1 LAITTDTQ
9 TLMAAS
15 TTDIKKGVTINYNND
30 LYTIV
35 DFQHVKPGKGGAFV
49 RTKMKS
55 ATSGKVIDATF
66 NSGATIT
73 IERIERRKFQYLYKD
88 ESGYNF
94 MNQETFD
101 QISIDEKLIDNA
113 DLLKEGQE
121 VEIAFHAETDKP
133 LSVDLPPFV
142 ILQITYS
149 EPGFKGD
156 TANNPLKAATL
167 ETGATVMVPLFVE
180 SDTKIKV
187 DTRDRSYVERV
198 K

>member
-1 LAITTDTQ
+1 MDTSDFRNGISILQ
-9 TLMAAS
+9 GD
-15 TTDIKKGVTINYNND
+15 DIFTI
-30 LYTIV
+30 IE
-35 DFQHVKPGKGGAFV
+35 FQHVKPGKGGAFV

-66 NSGATIT
+66 NSGASIT

-88 ESGYNF
+88 ESGFNF
-94 MNQETFD
+94 MNQESFD
-101 QISIDEKLIDNA
+101 QISIDEKLVDNA

-142 ILQITYS
+142 VLEITYS

-167 ETGATVMVPLFVE
+167 ETGAIVMVPLFVD
-180 SDTKIKV
+180 SGTKIKV

>member
-1 LAITTDTQ
+1 
-9 TLMAAS
+9 MAAS

-30 LYTIV
+30 LYTII

-88 ESGYNF
+88 ESGFNF

-101 QISIDEKLIDNA
+101 QISIDEALVENA

-142 ILQITYS
+142 ILQITYA

-167 ETGATVMVPLFVE
+167 ETGAIVMVPLFVD